1 MSGSAAGTE
10 SRMELVI
17 KPFSGLSTAE
27 LYEILRLREAVFI
40 VEQNCPYPEAD
51 GQDYDAVHLFY
62 AEGYAGDGRGPG
74 AGLGSGSCPGRVKA
88 YLRLFWK
95 PGEPGTVQVGRVVNA
110 PDVRGT
116 GLGRR
121 ILQEGVRYATETMG
135 ATRLCLHAQV
145 QASGFYAKEGFEVSS
160 GVFLED
166 DIPHVEMR
174 LG

>member
-1 MSGSAAGTE
+1 
-10 SRMELVI
+10 MELVI
-17 KPFSGLSTAE
+17 KKFSDLTAVE

-51 GQDYDAVHLFY
+51 GQDYDSVHLFY
-62 AEGYAGDGRGPG
+62 AGDG
-74 AGLGSGSCPGRVKA
+74 GSVKA
-88 YLRLFWK
+88 FLRLFWK
-95 PGEPGTVQVGRVVNA
+95 PGEPGTVQIGRVVTA

-121 ILQEGVRYATETMG
+121 ILRDGIRYATETMG
-135 ATRLCLHAQV
+135 AARLCLNSQV
-145 QASGFYAKEGFEVSS
+145 QATGFYAKEGFEVSS

-174 LG
+174 RDG